1 MSTRSTRLSSQLWG
15 SALAPSLAVVLLNSP
30 FARVVAI
37 AVVVVSVAVVAIAGS
52 SRRRA
57 LFTAVAV
64 PVLVAQATAPSLTA
78 PLVAAF
84 PALEV
89 FLLCGAAA
97 AIALLFLLPLRLP
110 RT

>member
-1 MSTRSTRLSSQLWG
+1 
-15 SALAPSLAVVLLNSP
+15 
-30 FARVVAI
+30 
-37 AVVVVSVAVVAIAGS
+37 
-52 SRRRA
+52 
-57 LFTAVAV
+57 
-64 PVLVAQATAPSLTA
+64 
-78 PLVAAF
+78 LVAAF